1 MADPAP
7 GTGQRT
13 AIILSGGGARAAYQV
28 GALRAIVH
36 ILGRTTRMPF
46 PVICGTSA
54 GAINAT
60 LLAVN
65 ADDFRRGVARL
76 TRWWRR
82 VTVQDIYHGDLGT
95 LARHSARFLASVLT
109 GGAVPAKVA
118 SLFDN
123 APLTNLLARELDFS
137 RLESNI
143 AASHL
148 HALSINA
155 TSYTSGQA
163 VTFFQGA
170 PSLQPWQ
177 RLRRRGQTARLA
189 TEHLMASTAI
199 PFVFPAGRIDDDFF
213 MDGSV
218 RQIAPLSP
226 ALHLGATRIV
236 VLAVGQFSGQRAP
249 NGPPQYP
256 SFAQVAGHALS
267 SVFLDNMGADIE
279 RLTQYNRV
287 IDRVPPDARDLHHKH
302 LNHVDAFVLSPSR
315 DLGTLALQFVD
326 SLPGAVRAVLRGF
339 GSTQGTG
346 ANLTSYLLFDRGFC
360 RALLDLGYT
369 DAMARRDE
377 LEAFLAGE
385 SANFL
390 PLPPAEFF

>member
-1 MADPAP
+1 MASHPP
-7 GTGQRT
+7 QT

-28 GALRAIVH
+28 GALRAIAH
-36 ILGRTTRMPF
+36 ILGRRARMPF

-54 GAINAT
+54 GAINAS
-60 LLAVN
+60 LLAVH

-76 TRWWRR
+76 TRWWRG
-82 VTVQDIYHGDLGT
+82 VTVQDIYRADLAM

-123 APLTNLLARELDFS
+123 APLTDLLTRGLDFS
-137 RLESNI
+137 RLDAQIDAGN
-143 AASHL
+143 L

-155 TSYTSGQA
+155 TSYTSGHA
-163 VTFFQGA
+163 VSFFQGA
-170 PSLQPWQ
+170 STLRSWH
-177 RLRRRGQTARLA
+177 RLRRRGQPSRLA
-189 TEHLMASTAI
+189 IEHLMASTAI
-199 PFVFPAGRIDDDFF
+199 PFVFPAGRIDEDYF

-236 VLAVGQFSGQRAP
+236 VLAVGQFAGQRP
-249 NGPPQYP
+249 VIGPAQYP

-279 RLTQYNRV
+279 RLSQYNHM
-287 IDRVPPDARDLHHKH
+287 IDRLSESARDADGLHV
-302 LNHVDAFVLSPSR
+302 NHVDTFVLSPSR
-315 DLGTLALQFVD
+315 DVASLALQFVD
-326 SLPGAVRAVLRGF
+326 TLPGSVRAVLRGF
-339 GSTQGTG
+339 GSTKGTG

-360 RALLDLGYT
+360 RALLALGYA

-377 LEAFLAGE
+377 LQAFLAGD
-385 SANFL
+385 SARYL
-390 PLPPAEFF
+390 PLPSVEPD

>member
-1 MADPAP
+1 MPAP
-7 GTGQRT
+7 RHET

-28 GALRAIVH
+28 GALRAIAH
-36 ILGRTTRMPF
+36 IAGRNARIPF

-54 GAINAT
+54 GAINAA

-82 VTVQDIYHGDLGT
+82 VTVADIYAGDLAT

-123 APLTNLLARELDFS
+123 APLTDLLTRGLDFG
-137 RLESNI
+137 RIDAMI
-143 AASHL
+143 AAGHL
-148 HALSINA
+148 YALSINA
-155 TSYTSGQA
+155 TSYTSGHA
-163 VTFFQGA
+163 VSFFQGA
-170 PSLQPWQ
+170 PSLRSWH
-177 RLRRRGQTARLA
+177 RLRRRGQPTQLA

-199 PFVFPAGRIDDDFF
+199 PFVFPAGRIEDDYF

-226 ALHLGATRIV
+226 ALHLGATRVI
-236 VLAVGQFSGQRAP
+236 VLAVGQFSGQRPAT
-249 NGPPQYP
+249 GPAQYP

-279 RLTQYNRV
+279 RLAQYNRM
-287 IDRVPPDARDLHHKH
+287 IDGLPAALRDGNGLH
-302 LNHVDAFVLSPSR
+302 LNHVDAFVLAPSR
-315 DLGTLALQFVD
+315 DVASLALQFVD
-326 SLPGAVRAVLRGF
+326 TLPGAVRAVLRGF

-360 RALLDLGYT
+360 RALLALGYQ

-377 LEAFLAGE
+377 LEAFLAGD
-385 SANFL
+385 ATQYL
-390 PLPPAEFF
+390 PLPPRELA

>member
-1 MADPAP
+1 MPARNP
-7 GTGQRT
+7 LT

-28 GALRAIVH
+28 GALRAIAH
-36 ILGRTTRMPF
+36 IVGRSARMPF
-46 PVICGTSA
+46 RVICGTSS

-60 LLAVN
+60 LLAIN

-76 TRWWRR
+76 TRWWRCI
-82 VTVQDIYHGDLGT
+82 TVKDVYHGDLAT

-118 SLFDN
+118 SMFDN
-123 APLTNLLARELDFS
+123 APLTALLMRELDFA
-137 RLESNI
+137 RLDQQI
-143 AASHL
+143 AAGHL
-148 HALSINA
+148 HAVSINA
-155 TSYTSGQA
+155 TSYTSGHA
-163 VTFFQGA
+163 VSFYQGA
-170 PSLQPWQ
+170 PSMQSWQ
-177 RLRRRGQTARLA
+177 RLRRRGQPAQLA
-189 TEHLMASTAI
+189 IEHLMASTAI
-199 PFVFPAGRIDDDFF
+199 PFVFPAGKIGDDYY

-236 VLAVGQFSGQRAP
+236 VLAVGQFAGQRAV
-249 NGPPQYP
+249 NGSPQYP

-279 RLTQYNRV
+279 RLTQYNRM
-287 IDRVPPDARDLHHKH
+287 IDRIPFTTRDVHGLH
-302 LNHVDAFVLSPSR
+302 LNHVDAFVLAPSR
-315 DLGTLALQFVD
+315 DVASLALQFVD
-326 SLPGAVRAVLRGF
+326 TLPGAVRAVLRGF

-346 ANLTSYLLFDRGFC
+346 ANLTSYLLFDREFC
-360 RALLDLGYT
+360 RSLLDLGYA

-390 PLPPAEFF
+390 PLPPRD

>member
-1 MADPAP
+1 MQPAAP
-7 GTGQRT
+7 KT

-28 GALRAIVH
+28 GALRAISH
-36 ILGRTTRMPF
+36 IVGRDARMPF

-54 GAINAT
+54 GAINAA

-65 ADDFRRGVARL
+65 ADEFRRGVAQL

-82 VTVQDIYHGDLGT
+82 VTVKDIYHGDLAT
-95 LARHSARFLASVLT
+95 LARHSARFMASVLT

-118 SLFDN
+118 SMFDN
-123 APLTNLLARELDFS
+123 APLTDLLIRELDFS
-137 RLESNI
+137 RIDTQI
-143 AASHL
+143 AAGNL

-155 TSYTSGQA
+155 TSYTSGHA
-163 VTFFQGA
+163 VSFFQGA
-170 PSLQPWQ
+170 PALRSWH
-177 RLRRRGQTARLA
+177 RLRRRGQPTQLA
-189 TEHLMASTAI
+189 AEHLMASTAI
-199 PFVFPAGRIDDDFF
+199 PFVFPAGRIEEDYF

-226 ALHLGATRIV
+226 ALHLGANRIV
-236 VLAVGQFSGQRAP
+236 VLAVGQFAGQRPA
-249 NGPPQYP
+249 NGEPQYP

-279 RLTQYNRV
+279 RLTQYNRM
-287 IDRVPPDARDLHHKH
+287 IDRLPAAARDLNGQSVK
-302 LNHVDAFVLSPSR
+302 HVDAFVLSPSR
-315 DLGTLALQFVD
+315 DVASLALQFVD
-326 SLPGAVRAVLRGF
+326 TLPGAVRAVLRGF

-360 RALLDLGYT
+360 RDLLAMGYA

-377 LEAFLAGE
+377 IEAFLDGE
-385 SANFL
+385 ATRYL
-390 PLPPAEFF
+390 PLPPRELA

>member
-1 MADPAP
+1 M
-7 GTGQRT
+7 
-13 AIILSGGGARAAYQV
+13 
-28 GALRAIVH
+28 RAIAH
-36 ILGRTTRMPF
+36 ILGRDARMPF
-46 PVICGTSA
+46 RVICGTSA
-54 GAINAT
+54 GAINAA
-60 LLAVN
+60 LLALN

-82 VTVQDIYHGDLGT
+82 VTVKDIYQGDLTT
-95 LARHSARFLASVLT
+95 LARHSASFMASVLT
-109 GGAVPAKVA
+109 GGAVPARVA

-123 APLTNLLARELDFS
+123 APLTDLLARELDFS
-137 RLESNI
+137 RIDTQI
-143 AASHL
+143 AAGSL

-155 TSYTSGQA
+155 TSYTSGHA
-163 VTFFQGA
+163 VSFFQGA
-170 PSLQPWQ
+170 PTLRSWH
-177 RLRRRGQTARLA
+177 RLRRRGQPTQL
-189 TEHLMASTAI
+189 TTGHLMASTAI
-199 PFVFPAGRIDDDFF
+199 PFVFPATSVEEDYF

-236 VLAVGQFSGQRAP
+236 VLAVGQFAGQRTS
-249 NGPPQYP
+249 NGVPQYP

-279 RLTQYNRV
+279 RLTQYNRM
-287 IDRVPPDARDLHHKH
+287 IDLLPARARESNGLQ
-302 LNHVDAFVLSPSR
+302 LNHVDAFVLSPSH
-315 DLGTLALQFVD
+315 DVASLALQFVD
-326 SLPGAVRAVLRGF
+326 SLPGTVRAVLRGF

-377 LEAFLAGE
+377 LEAFLSGDAT
-385 SANFL
+385 SFL
-390 PLPPAEFF
+390 PFPPREYS

>member
-1 MADPAP
+1 MPMH
-7 GTGQRT
+7 RRET

-28 GALRAIVH
+28 GALRAIAH
-36 ILGRTTRMPF
+36 IVGRDARLPF
-46 PVICGTSA
+46 PIICGTSA
-54 GAINAT
+54 GAINAA

-82 VTVQDIYHGDLGT
+82 VTVADIYHGDLAT

-109 GGAVPAKVA
+109 GGGVPAKVA

-123 APLTNLLARELDFS
+123 APLTSLLTREIEFGRLDAM
-137 RLESNI
+137 I
-143 AASHL
+143 AAGHL

-155 TSYTSGQA
+155 TSYTSGHA
-163 VTFFQGA
+163 VSFFQGE
-170 PSLQPWQ
+170 PSLRSWH
-177 RLRRRGQTARLA
+177 RLRRRGQPTQLSA
-189 TEHLMASTAI
+189 EHLMASTAI
-199 PFVFPAGRIDDDFF
+199 PFVFPAGKIEEDYF

-226 ALHLGATRIV
+226 SLHLGATRVV
-236 VLAVGQFSGQRAP
+236 VLAVGQFAGQRP
-249 NGPPQYP
+249 VNGPATYP

-279 RLTQYNRV
+279 RLTQYNRM
-287 IDRVPPDARDLHHKH
+287 IDPLANAQRDGDGKVGGPQLK
-302 LNHVDAFVLSPSR
+302 HVDAFVLAPSR
-315 DLGTLALQFVD
+315 DVASLALQFVD
-326 SLPGAVRAVLRGF
+326 TLPGAVRAVLRGF

-360 RALLDLGYT
+360 RALLDLGFE

-385 SANFL
+385 APRFL
-390 PLPPAEFF
+390 PLPPRELD

>member
-1 MADPAP
+1 MALADHE
-7 GTGQRT
+7 T

-28 GALRAIVH
+28 GALRAIAH
-36 ILGRTTRMPF
+36 ILGGPARIPF

-60 LLAVN
+60 MLAVN

-82 VTVQDIYHGDLGT
+82 VTVEDIYRADLVT
-95 LARHSARFLASVLT
+95 LARHSARFLASALT
-109 GGAVPAKVA
+109 GSSAPPRVA
-118 SLFDN
+118 SMFDN
-123 APLTNLLARELDFS
+123 APLTQLLDREVDFT
-137 RLESNI
+137 RLAKQI
-143 AASHL
+143 AEGNL

-155 TSYTSGQA
+155 TSYASGHA
-163 VTFFQGA
+163 VTFYQGA
-170 PSLQPWQ
+170 AAVQPWQ
-177 RLRRRGQTARLA
+177 RLRRRGQAAQLSLA
-189 TEHLMASTAI
+189 HLMASTAI
-199 PFVFPAGRIDDDFF
+199 PFVFPAGRIDDDFY

-226 ALHLGATRIV
+226 ALHLGAKRIV
-236 VLAVGQFSGQRAP
+236 VLAVGQFSGQRNDP
-249 NGPPQYP
+249 EKTTTHYP

-267 SVFLDNMGADIE
+267 SVFLDNLGADLE
-279 RLTQYNRV
+279 RVTQFNRLLDLV
-287 IDRVPPDARDLHHKH
+287 PGHEPVRNGLRVSHI
-302 LNHVDAFVLSPSR
+302 DAFVLSPSR
-315 DLGTLALQFVD
+315 DLASLALHFVD
-326 SLPGAVRAVLRGF
+326 TLPGAVRMVLRGF

-369 DAMARRDE
+369 DAMVRRDE

-385 SANFL
+385 SVNYS
-390 PLPPAEFF
+390 PLPPRELG

>member
-1 MADPAP
+1 MSDTEPA
-7 GTGQRT
+7 GKQQT

-28 GALRAIVH
+28 GALRAIAH
-36 ILGRTTRMPF
+36 IIGRDTRMPF

-82 VTVQDIYHGDLGT
+82 VTVKDIYHGDLTT
-95 LARHSARFLASVLT
+95 LARHSARFMASILT
-109 GGAVPAKVA
+109 GVAVPAKVA
-118 SLFDN
+118 AMFDN
-123 APLTNLLARELDFS
+123 APLTDLLTREVDFS
-137 RLESNI
+137 RLDDQI
-143 AASHL
+143 AAGNL

-155 TSYTSGQA
+155 TSYTSGHA
-163 VTFFQGA
+163 VSFFQGA
-170 PSLQPWQ
+170 PSLRSWH
-177 RLRRRGQTARLA
+177 RLRRRGQPTRLA
-189 TEHLMASTAI
+189 TGHLMASTAI
-199 PFVFPAGRIDDDFF
+199 PFVFPASRVDEDYF

-236 VLAVGQFSGQRAP
+236 VLAVGQFAGQRP
-249 NGPPQYP
+249 GNGDPQYP

-279 RLTQYNRV
+279 RLDQYNRM
-287 IDRVPPDARDLHHKH
+287 ISRIPPASRHAQGLH
-302 LNHVDAFVLSPSR
+302 LSHVDAFVLSPSR
-315 DLGTLALQFVD
+315 DVASLALQFVD

-346 ANLTSYLLFDRGFC
+346 ANLTSYMLFDRGFC
-360 RALLDLGYT
+360 RALLDLGYA
-369 DAMARRDE
+369 DAMARREE
-377 LEAFLAGE
+377 LAAFLAGE
-385 SANFL
+385 STRFL
-390 PLPPAEFF
+390 PFPPQEFN